1 MSDSAPAREGRKI
14 YLENVPREEAL
25 ARLLEGLGAFRLEEE
40 EISAAE
46 ALGRVTA
53 RAVYARISSP
63 HFHAAA
69 IDGYALAS
77 AETAGA
83 APVSPR
89 EFRVGEEA
97 HPLDTGDPL
106 PEGADCVVMV
116 EHVHEGGPGAIRIEA
131 ALSPWQNVRVAGEDV
146 VEGQLLLTAGHA
158 LRPYDLGALL
168 AAGVTRVCVRRRPRV
183 AVIPTGDELVEPG
196 ADLKPGELVEFNS
209 RVLSGF
215 IAEWGG
221 EAAPVPIVKDSFEA
235 IESAVREALE
245 RADVVL
251 VNAGSSAGREDYA
264 AAVVEKLGEV
274 LVHGVAI
281 FPGKPTILGFCRSA
295 SGARKPVLGIPGYP
309 VSAAL
314 ALQAFA
320 RPLMAR
326 MAGAPPGEEERVR
339 AVMSRKSASRLGM
352 EEFLRV
358 KLGEVGGRMVCLPAR
373 RGASVISSLVE
384 ADGVA
389 RVPARSEGIEAGE
402 EVEVELL
409 RPLSEIRGNLL
420 VAGSHDNALD
430 LLADELRKRHPDARL
445 SASAVGSVAG
455 LVAVRSG
462 EAHLAGSHLLDPRTG
477 GYNWPY
483 VRRYLKGRE
492 VAVVNFVRRE
502 QGILLPRGNPKD
514 IRGIA
519 DLARA
524 DVSIVNRQSGA
535 GTRVLLDHLMAR
547 EELSPD
553 QVRGYERVETTHMA
567 VAMAVSAGRAD
578 CGLGIFAA
586 ARLLGLDFIPLE
598 EERFD
603 FIAPKA
609 HWEAP
614 PVRKVMDILGEK
626 AFQDAVEALGGY
638 NAEWMG
644 QEMAEPAEEG

>member
-1 MSDSAPAREGRKI
+1 MSDSAKAPGSRKI

-25 ARLLEGLGAFRLEEE
+25 SRLLEGLGAFRLGEE
-40 EISAAE
+40 EIPTPE

-69 IDGYALAS
+69 MDGYALAS

-83 APVSPR
+83 APVSPK
-89 EFRVGEEA
+89 EFRLGERA

-106 PEGADCVVMV
+106 PEGTDCVVMV
-116 EHVHEGGPGAIRIEA
+116 ERAHEASPGAIRIEA

-146 VEGQLLLTAGHA
+146 VEGRLLLTAGHV

-168 AAGVTRVCVRRRPRV
+168 AAGVTRVGVRRRPRV
-183 AVIPTGDELVEPG
+183 AVIPTGDELVAPG
-196 ADLKPGELVEFNS
+196 ADLKPGDLVEFNS
-209 RVLSGF
+209 CVLSAF
-215 IAEWGG
+215 ITEWGG
-221 EAAPVPIVKDSFEA
+221 EAAPGPIVGDDFEA
-235 IESAVREALE
+235 IEGAVREALE
-245 RADVVL
+245 CADIVL

-274 LVHGVAI
+274 LAHGVAI
-281 FPGKPTILGFCRSA
+281 FPGKPTILGFCRSE
-295 SGARKPVLGIPGYP
+295 SGTRKPVLGIPGYP
-309 VSAAL
+309 VSAVL
-314 ALQAFA
+314 ALQAFV

-326 MAGAPPGEEERVR
+326 MAGAAPGEEERVR

-358 KLGEVGGRMVCLPAR
+358 KLGQVDGRMVCLPAR
-373 RGASVISSLVE
+373 RGASVVSSLVE

-389 RVPARSEGIEAGE
+389 RVSARSEGIETGE

-420 VAGSHDNALD
+420 MAGSHDNALD
-430 LLADELRKRHPDARL
+430 LLAAELRKRHPDARL

-455 LVAVRSG
+455 LVAVRNG

-477 GYNWPY
+477 DYNWPY
-483 VRRYLKGRE
+483 VKRYLAGRE
-492 VAVVNFVRRE
+492 VAVVNFVRRA
-502 QGILLPRGNPKD
+502 QGILVPRGNPKGVA
-514 IRGIA
+514 GIA
-519 DLARA
+519 DLARE

-535 GTRVLLDHLMAR
+535 GTRVLLDHLMERAG
-547 EELSPD
+547 LSPEAI
-553 QVRGYERVETTHMA
+553 RGYERVETTHMA

-603 FIAPKA
+603 FIAPKS
-609 HWEAP
+609 HWETP
-614 PVRKVMDILGEK
+614 LVRKVMDILHDE

-638 NAEWMG
+638 NTRWMG
-644 QEMAEPAEEG
+644 RAMAEPDG

>member
-1 MSDSAPAREGRKI
+1 MSDSAKAPGGRKI

-25 ARLLEGLGAFRLEEE
+25 SRLLEGLGAFRLEEE
-40 EISAAE
+40 EIPTPE

-69 IDGYALAS
+69 MDGYALAS

-89 EFRVGEEA
+89 EFRLGAGA

-116 EHVHEGGPGAIRIEA
+116 ERAHEASPGAIWIEE
-131 ALSPWQNVRVAGEDV
+131 ALSPWQNVRVAGEDI
-146 VEGQLLLTAGHA
+146 VEGQLLLTAGHV

-168 AAGVTRVCVRRRPRV
+168 AAGATRVGVRRRPRV
-183 AVIPTGDELVEPG
+183 AVIPTGDELVAPG
-196 ADLKPGELVEFNS
+196 ADLKPGDLVEFNS
-209 RVLSGF
+209 CVLSAF
-215 IAEWGG
+215 ITEWGG
-221 EAAPVPIVKDSFEA
+221 EAAPGPIVGDDFEA
-235 IESAVREALE
+235 IEGAVREALE

-274 LVHGVAI
+274 LAHGVAI
-281 FPGKPTILGFCRSA
+281 FPGKPTILGFCRSE

-309 VSAAL
+309 VSAVL
-314 ALQAFA
+314 ALQAFV

-326 MAGAPPGEEERVR
+326 MAGAAPGEEERVR

-358 KLGEVGGRMVCLPAR
+358 KLGQVDGRMVCLPAR
-373 RGASVISSLVE
+373 RGASVVSSLVE

-389 RVPARSEGIEAGE
+389 RVPARSEGIETGE
-402 EVEVELL
+402 EIEVELL

-420 VAGSHDNALD
+420 MAGSHDNALD
-430 LLADELRKRHPDARL
+430 LLAEELRKRHPDARL

-455 LVAVRSG
+455 LVAVRNG

-477 GYNWPY
+477 DYNWPY
-483 VRRYLKGRE
+483 VRRYLAGRE
-492 VAVVNFVRRE
+492 VEVVNFVRRA
-502 QGILLPRGNPKD
+502 QGILVPRGNPKGVA
-514 IRGIA
+514 GIA
-519 DLARA
+519 DLARE
-524 DVSIVNRQSGA
+524 DVRIVNRQSGA
-535 GTRVLLDHLMAR
+535 GTRALLDHLMERAG
-547 EELSPD
+547 LSPEA
-553 QVRGYERVETTHMA
+553 VRGYERVETTHMA

-609 HWEAP
+609 HWETP
-614 PVRKVMDILGEK
+614 LVRKVMDILRDK
-626 AFQDAVEALGGY
+626 VFQDAVEALGGY
-638 NAEWMG
+638 NARWMG
-644 QEMAEPAEEG
+644 RAMAEPDG